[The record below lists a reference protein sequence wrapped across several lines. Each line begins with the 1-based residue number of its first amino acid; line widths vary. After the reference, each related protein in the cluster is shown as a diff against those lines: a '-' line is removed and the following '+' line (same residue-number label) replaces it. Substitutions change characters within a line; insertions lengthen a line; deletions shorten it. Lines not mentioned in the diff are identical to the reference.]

1 MQRLL
6 SRAAIFSW
14 LVSTPEQKL
23 RFELVDA
30 LYSTPK
36 SIFAAS
42 VVALLVVAFTYILSG
57 DPTYVWIF
65 TGFLAVGIGRTI
77 SILLYQA
84 ARHDPDDSAATSL
97 WERRA
102 LVGAWAFACLV
113 GFTGAYS
120 VAVHPNSDIEL
131 LVNSCVM
138 GYIAG
143 ISSRNASRP
152 LISIGQV
159 SLTALPFTIALLTR
173 VDLVHVV
180 LAIFIGVLYLSIIVI
195 SRSMFDNIVARHSAF
210 REIEL
215 IASRDSLTEL
225 LNRATLI
232 ELLQKRLEAAS
243 RSGEIVAFILIDLDR
258 FKDVND
264 TFGHQVGD
272 IVLKE
277 VGSRIKAVVRPGD
290 EVARIGGDE
299 FVVMVAGADE
309 NAALFTAQRICAA
322 LFRPFTVGMSE
333 HICGASI
340 GYAVAPK
347 DGNTIEKL

>member
-1 MQRLL
+1 
-6 SRAAIFSW
+6 
-14 LVSTPEQKL
+14 
-23 RFELVDA
+23 
-30 LYSTPK
+30 
-36 SIFAAS
+36 
-42 VVALLVVAFTYILSG
+42 
-57 DPTYVWIF
+57 
-65 TGFLAVGIGRTI
+65 
-77 SILLYQA
+77 
-84 ARHDPDDSAATSL
+84 
-97 WERRA
+97 
-102 LVGAWAFACLV
+102 
-113 GFTGAYS
+113 
-120 VAVHPNSDIEL
+120 
-131 LVNSCVM
+131 
-138 GYIAG
+138 
-143 ISSRNASRP
+143 
-152 LISIGQV
+152 
-159 SLTALPFTIALLTR
+159 
-173 VDLVHVV
+173 VHVV

-347 DGNTIEKL
+347 DGNTIEKLFRNADLALYEAKQQGRAQIVRHSATITERYDRRVQLEHGFARPYPPWSHADAVFDAERSSDGNTNGDADRAAHAHRDARVQSCIWARQERVLAWQHRFRR